1 MPLYNPAGAIPGNL
15 SVTGNGTVT
24 GTLGV
29 TGVTTLGALAN
40 LNGGSDT
47 AGSAPVLT
55 PTFANGTAAQLS
67 DLTRDYIVYFQ
78 IGTAGTAF
86 TLQIG
91 PTSGVANTLMA
102 SATPLADELL
112 SFRLP
117 AGWFV
122 KWAGT
127 STTLTTQTAIGC

>member
-1 MPLYNPAGAIPGNL
+1 MPLFNPGIDATGGTITGNL
-15 SVTGNGTVT
+15 AIGGTATVT
-24 GTLGV
+24 GVLSST
-29 TGVTTLGALAN
+29 AL
-40 LNGGSDT
+40 LDINGGSNT
-47 AGSAPVLT
+47 ATSAPAIT
-55 PTFANGTAAQLS
+55 PTFANGTASQLA
-67 DLTRDYIVYFQ
+67 DTTRDYLVYLQ

-86 TLQIG
+86 TLAIG
-91 PTSGVANTLMA
+91 PTSTPANTIMA

-117 AGWFV
+117 AGWYV